1 MKLFLALLGG
11 FFCVPGF
18 GQLFY
23 RITPPGG
30 KPSHLIGTMHLVP
43 EDRMRFAPAV
53 TAALEASEVFVM
65 EINPDIP
72 VSEQLAL
79 AGKVIMNPPLQE
91 RIAPERYTALRAEAE
106 ALGVKGRKFDRYAR
120 LKPLFLV
127 PAVVQAALDGTE
139 GVDLVLHKKAV
150 KRHLP
155 VYGLETAAFQ
165 INLLAG
171 IPDDQQLSMLD
182 GPDPFG
188 IADFNRMVDLYFAE
202 NLAELQRLT
211 AEEMKE
217 FPELNR
223 KLLEDRNRAW
233 IPEMQRYSTLL
244 STFYAVGAAH
254 LPGPE
259 GVLELLEQAG
269 WTVEALPGAFVP

>member
-1 MKLFLALLGG
+1 
-11 FFCVPGF
+11 
-18 GQLFY
+18 
-23 RITPPGG
+23 
-30 KPSHLIGTMHLVP
+30 
-43 EDRMRFAPAV
+43 
-53 TAALEASEVFVM
+53 
-65 EINPDIP
+65 
-72 VSEQLAL
+72 
-79 AGKVIMNPPLQE
+79 
-91 RIAPERYTALRAEAE
+91 
-106 ALGVKGRKFDRYAR
+106 
-120 LKPLFLV
+120 
-127 PAVVQAALDGTE
+127 
-139 GVDLVLHKKAV
+139 
-150 KRHLP
+150 
-155 VYGLETAAFQ
+155 
-165 INLLAG
+165 
-171 IPDDQQLSMLD
+171 MLD

-259 GVLELLEQAG
+259 GVLTLLEQAG